1 MNLIEA
7 IVLAIVQ
14 GITEFLPISSSAHLA
29 LVPWWLG
36 WDDASLFFE
45 VVVHLGTT
53 LALISYFWADW
64 RELIKAGLQ
73 ILRQRKIVT
82 AQERLLL
89 WIAIATIP
97 GVIGGFLIE
106 PYFDGTLSEPA
117 QVAAQL
123 YLTAALLIFSEWY
136 TARTYAAGTG
146 RNLDSMKLTD
156 SIAIGVAQ
164 AVAIIPGISRSG
176 STIATGLALGFNR
189 EAAARF
195 SFVMATPII
204 LGAGA
209 KKLLDV
215 VTGSESV
222 ANSEIFPLVIAF
234 IVSAVVGYL
243 SIAFLLQ
250 YVRQHKLYGFA
261 YYVIAFATITLI
273 AVVIRG

>member
-1 MNLIEA
+1 MNLLEA

-36 WDDASLFFE
+36 WDEASLFFE

-53 LALISYFWADW
+53 LALISYFWQDW

-89 WIAIATIP
+89 WIGIATIP

-106 PYFDGTLSEPA
+106 PYFDGVLSEPG

-189 EAAARF
+189 ESAARF

-215 VTGSESV
+215 ATGSEAV
-222 ANSEIFPLVIAF
+222 ANSEIFPLIMAF

-273 AVVIRG
+273 AVAVRG

>member
-1 MNLIEA
+1 MDILEA
-7 IVLAIVQ
+7 IILAIVQ

-36 WDDASLFFE
+36 WDEVSLFFE

-53 LALISYFWADW
+53 LALIGYFWSDW
-64 RELIKAGLQ
+64 RDLIKAGLQ

-89 WIAIATIP
+89 WIGIATIP
-97 GVIGGFLIE
+97 GVIGGFFFE
-106 PYFDGTLSEPA
+106 PYFDGVLAEPA

-136 TARTYAAGTG
+136 TARTYATSAG
-146 RNLDSMKLTD
+146 RNLDSMKLVD
-156 SIAIGVAQ
+156 SIAIGIAQ

-189 EAAARF
+189 ESAARF

-215 VTGSESV
+215 LTGSESV
-222 ANSEIFPLVIAF
+222 ANSEVVPLILAF

-261 YYVIAFATITLI
+261 AYVIAFATITLI
-273 AVVIRG
+273 AVAIRG

>member
-53 LALISYFWADW
+53 LALISYFWQDW

-89 WIAIATIP
+89 WIGIATIP

-106 PYFDGTLSEPA
+106 PYFDGTLSEPGP
-117 QVAAQL
+117 VAAQL

-136 TARTYAAGTG
+136 TARTYATDTG
-146 RNLDSMKLTD
+146 RSLDGMKLTD

-189 EAAARF
+189 ESAARF

-215 VTGSESV
+215 ATGSESV
-222 ANSEIFPLVIAF
+222 ANSEIFPLVMAF

-261 YYVIAFATITLI
+261 YYVIAFATITLL
-273 AVVIRG
+273 AVAIRG

>member
-53 LALISYFWADW
+53 LALISYFWQDW

-89 WIAIATIP
+89 WIGIATIP

-106 PYFDGTLSEPA
+106 PYFDGVLSEPA

-146 RNLDSMKLTD
+146 RSLDSMKLTD

-176 STIATGLALGFNR
+176 STIATGLALGFDR
-189 EAAARF
+189 ESAARF

-215 VTGSESV
+215 ATGSESV
-222 ANSEIFPLVIAF
+222 ANSEIFPLIMAF

-273 AVVIRG
+273 AVAIRG